1 MSADNQQHVRKLVTV
16 RRISRIEKD
25 KKRKLKFAH
34 VDGWTVYVGPK
45 RWQAG
50 DLVVFFE
57 IDSFLPK
64 SDGRYWELIA
74 YDKTVFR
81 GQEGYRV
88 KSRRIGGNKVSPGLI
103 FRLTDFP
110 EIKEVWDKTVAA
122 LGEEEGAKAA
132 MAMSFEDVLGV
143 KKYIAELDGDTPF
156 ASLGPPP
163 CFIHQPAWE
172 RAQNIASLF
181 SPATRAA
188 ATTYQITEKLNGWSM
203 SVYWVRRDSRWR
215 QRLTEIPPACKG
227 VMEPEGGRRV
237 GVCTR
242 NQDWLANEG
251 NPLWKVA
258 LEMDLPGKVR
268 RIGGDVAVQGEFVG
282 SSVMA
287 NTMGFAEGEHTFRVF
302 AIWDIERQTYL
313 SVAETME
320 ICERLDLPHTP
331 VVRCCRLDE
340 FASDLEDLVR
350 KADGVGMNERIR
362 EGLVFKTMDGQR
374 QFKVISNQWLIQRGE

>member
-1 MSADNQQHVRKLVTV
+1 MADSDTMSADNLQHVRKLVTV
-16 RRISRIEKD
+16 RRILRIEKD
-25 KKRKLKFAH
+25 KKRKLEFAH
-34 VDGWTVYVGPK
+34 IDGWTVYVGPK

-50 DLVVFFE
+50 DLVIFFE

-81 GQEGYRV
+81 GWEGYRV
-88 KSRRIGGNKVSPGLI
+88 KSRRVGGNKVSQGLI
-103 FRLTDFP
+103 FRLDDFP
-110 EIKEVWDKTVAA
+110 EIKEVWDKTVQT
-122 LGEEEGAKAA
+122 LGEEEGEKAV
-132 MAMSFEDVLGV
+132 MALSFEDVLGV
-143 KKYIAELDGDTPF
+143 KKYVAELDGDTPF

-172 RAQNIASLF
+172 RAQNISSLF
-181 SPATRAA
+181 SSSSPARAN
-188 ATTYQITEKLNGWSM
+188 TTYQITEKLNGWSM
-203 SVYWVRRDSRWR
+203 SIYW
-215 QRLTEIPPACKG
+215 G
-227 VMEPEGGRRV
+227 VMDPEEKPGAGGSGGGRV

-251 NPLWKVA
+251 NQLWKVA

-282 SSVMA
+282 SSVMG

-302 AIWDIERQTYL
+302 SIWDIEKQTYL
-313 SVAETME
+313 PVAKTMK
-320 ICERLDLPHTP
+320 ICERLDMPHTP
-331 VVRCCRLDE
+331 VVRCCRLNE